1 MLIDKLLA
9 HIAPHDCLNCGTEG
23 ALLCTD
29 CTHLL
34 APLPAACYRCRKLS
48 DTAKTCDSCRH
59 QSELFAVKVATRYQG
74 VAKDLVWQ
82 LKFQGAQAAAREIA
96 DQLAGLV
103 PHLEGFV
110 IVPVATATS
119 RIRQRGYD
127 QATLIAR
134 ALAARTGLPYAAALR
149 RSGQHH
155 QLGSGRQQRLSQLQ
169 HAYRVVRPMSLKDQH
184 VILIDDVLTT
194 GATLE
199 AAAKAIKAAGA
210 NRVSGLVFARA

>member
-1 MLIDKLLA
+1 MLIDKLLS
-9 HIAPHDCLNCGTEG
+9 HIAPHDCLNCSAEG
-23 ALLCTD
+23 ALLCAD

-34 APLPAACYRCRKLS
+34 TPVPAACYRCRRLS
-48 DTAKTCDSCRH
+48 DTAKTCDSCRNH
-59 QSELFAVKVATRYQG
+59 SELFAVKVATRYHG
-74 VAKDLVWQ
+74 LAKDLVWQ

-96 DQLAGLV
+96 EQLVGSL
-103 PHLEGFV
+103 PQLEGFV

-134 ALAARTGLPYAAALR
+134 ALAARTGLPYVAALR

-169 HAYRVVRPMSLKDQH
+169 EAYRVVRPLALKDQH

-210 NRVSGLVFARA
+210 KRVSGLVFARA

>member
-1 MLIDKLLA
+1 MLIDKLLS
-9 HIAPHDCLNCGTEG
+9 HIAPHDCINCSAEG
-23 ALLCTD
+23 ALLCAD
-29 CTHLL
+29 CIQLL
-34 APLPAACYRCRKLS
+34 MPVPAACYRCRRIS
-48 DTAKTCDSCRH
+48 DTAKTCQTCRTH
-59 QSELFAVKVATRYQG
+59 SDLYAVKVATRYEG
-74 VAKDLVWQ
+74 LAKELVWH

-96 DQLAGLV
+96 EQLECFV
-103 PHLEGFV
+103 PQLQGFV

-134 ALAARTGLPYAAALR
+134 ELAARTGLPYAAVLR

-155 QLGSGRQQRLSQLQ
+155 QLGSGRKQRLSQLQ
-169 HAYRVVRPMSLKDQH
+169 DAYRVVQPSAIKDQH

-199 AAAKAIKAAGA
+199 AAAKVIKAAGA
-210 NRVSGLVFARA
+210 KRVSGLVFARA